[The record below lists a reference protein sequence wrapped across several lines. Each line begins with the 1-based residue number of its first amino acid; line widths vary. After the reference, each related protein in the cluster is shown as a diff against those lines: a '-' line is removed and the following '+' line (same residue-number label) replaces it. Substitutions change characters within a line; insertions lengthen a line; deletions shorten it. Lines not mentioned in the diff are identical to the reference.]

1 MHVQTNLLPRLLLS
15 LLLFSVISQ
24 CQQAQPSKVHI
35 ESSIHFIYLGKYSA
49 FSGEEAMMK
58 VTPEQL
64 VFTVPYNQ
72 TFVNKPDVG
81 LSVYNMQFDY
91 NPEFSIGVLQ
101 EVSTTKNFQFYVVGR
116 PSEKN
121 IYNELFI
128 MYIASDYE

>member
-72 TFVNKPDVG
+72 TFVNKPA
-81 LSVYNMQFDY
+81 Q
-91 NPEFSIGVLQ
+91 SIIWI
-101 EVSTTKNFQFYVVGR
+101 E
-116 PSEKN
+116 
-121 IYNELFI
+121 
-128 MYIASDYE
+128 MYTAQMVWSKAGQRCNDQAGG